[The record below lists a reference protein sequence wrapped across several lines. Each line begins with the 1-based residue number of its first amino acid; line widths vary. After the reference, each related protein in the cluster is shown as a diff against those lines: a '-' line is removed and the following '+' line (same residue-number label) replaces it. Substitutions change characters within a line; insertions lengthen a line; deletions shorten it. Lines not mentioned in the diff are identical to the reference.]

1 MSCSSPLVL
10 AIAASVAT
18 STPGVAQHLATLHS
32 GVAAAHATKHGTA
45 FGTAPPQ
52 QPHKSSRGGRVALQF
67 LAGSAGA
74 VGGGIATYIILR
86 DVSETR
92 VEGDEGYTRSGNVGY
107 LVGSFAGATLG
118 AHLVGTRM
126 GGRSPMWATALGSLV
141 GTVPLAALGIDEAYL
156 PLFGILLGWI
166 PQGALAAGGFTMAER

>member
-1 MSCSSPLVL
+1 MPCSSPLVL

-32 GVAAAHATKHGTA
+32 GVAAAHATNHGTA
-45 FGTAPPQ
+45 VGTAPPQ
-52 QPHKSSRGGRVALQF
+52 QPHKPSKGGRVALQF

-126 GGRSPMWATALGSLV
+126 GGRSPLWATALGSLV
-141 GTVPLAALGIDEAYL
+141 GTVPLAALGIDEPYL